1 MSTLIDPKTT
11 EPEAAAHHIGKVR
24 SHPSQNE
31 GLIFEHSIPGKRAFD
46 LPPLDVPAVDARAAL
61 GSDYVRESIEGFPE
75 VSEIEVVRHF
85 TRLSTWNYAID
96 LGMYPLGSCTMKYNP
111 RVNEFVARL
120 DGIATEHPYQPQE
133 LSQGCLKILH
143 LLLKCLAEITGMDS
157 GTLDPAA
164 GAQGELTG
172 LLLIRAY
179 LEDTQGRPRKKVLIP
194 DSAHGTNPAT
204 AVIAGYEV
212 ENIKSESHGQIDVE
226 KLRELVTEDVAALMI
241 TNPSTLGIFEQR
253 IPEIAEILHA
263 KGALLYMDGANMN
276 ALAGV
281 ARPGDLGVD
290 VMHLNLHKTFS
301 TPHGGGGPG
310 AGPVA
315 MKKALEPF
323 RPVPILVEKEGGR
336 LVLEPVRPHSIGKV
350 KAFSGNFGVLVRAL
364 AYILAY
370 GPGIR
375 QATEDAVLNAN
386 YIRKHL
392 EGVYDLP
399 YSLPSMHEVVFSDA
413 IQKKNGVNTMDIAKR
428 LIDYGFHPY
437 TTAFPLIVPGA
448 LMIEPTESESKEE
461 CDLFIDAMKSIAEEA
476 ATTPDIVKTA
486 PHTTR
491 VRRLDEVGAARN
503 PILRWDPSR
512 PEKTSAQKKH
522 DIADAKHREPAPVTP
537 TA

>member
-1 MSTLIDPKTT
+1 MTDKIKKATRHT
-11 EPEAAAHHIGKVR
+11 N
-24 SHPSQNE
+24 QNE
-31 GLIFEHSIPGKRAFD
+31 GLIFEKSSPGKRAFE
-46 LPPLDVPAVDARAAL
+46 LPPLDVPTADPAGTL
-61 GSDYVRESIEGFPE
+61 GTNYRRNGIDGFPE
-75 VSEIEVVRHF
+75 VSEIEVIRHF

-120 DGIATEHPYQPQE
+120 DGLATEHPYQPQE
-133 LSQGCLKILH
+133 LSQGCLKILR
-143 LLLKCLAEITGMDS
+143 LLEQCLLEITGMDS
-157 GTLDPAA
+157 VTLQPAA

-179 LEDTQGRPRKKVLIP
+179 HQKNGNPRKKVLIP

-212 ENIKSESHGQIDVE
+212 ENIKSESHGQIDVA
-226 KLRELVTEDVAALMI
+226 KLRDLVTPEVAALMI

-276 ALAGV
+276 ALTGIT
-281 ARPGDLGVD
+281 RPGDLGVD

-315 MKKALEPF
+315 MKRILEPF
-323 RPVPILVEKEGGR
+323 RPVPILVEREAGR
-336 LVLEPVRPHSIGKV
+336 LALDANRPDSIGRV

-370 GPGIR
+370 GPGVR

-392 EGVYDLP
+392 EGVFDLP

-413 IQKKNGVNTMDIAKR
+413 FQKKNGVNTMDIAKR

-448 LMIEPTESESKEE
+448 LMIEPTESESRKE
-461 CDLFIDAMKSIAEEA
+461 CDLFIDAMRSIAEEA
-476 ATTPDIVKTA
+476 STNPELVKTA
-486 PHTTR
+486 PHSTR
-491 VRRLDEVGAARN
+491 VRRLDEVGAARK
-503 PILRWDPSR
+503 PILCWKPQ
-512 PEKTSAQKKH
+512 TSSSGA
-522 DIADAKHREPAPVTP
+522 AD
-537 TA
+537 

>member
-1 MSTLIDPKTT
+1 MNAKIKKASR
-11 EPEAAAHHIGKVR
+11 HVN
-24 SHPSQNE
+24 QNE
-31 GLIFEHSIPGKRAFD
+31 GLIFEKSSPGKRGFE
-46 LPPLDVPAVDARAAL
+46 LPPLDVPAVDAGKAL
-61 GSDYVRESIEGFPE
+61 GAAYRMDGVEGFPE
-75 VSEIEVVRHF
+75 VSEIEVIRHF
-85 TRLSTWNYAID
+85 TRLSTWNFAID

-111 RVNEFVARL
+111 RVNEHVARL
-120 DGIATEHPYQPQE
+120 AGIATEHPYQPQE
-133 LSQGCLKILH
+133 LSQGCLKILSM
-143 LLLKCLAEITGMDS
+143 LEKCLLEITGMDVI
-157 GTLDPAA
+157 TLQPAA

-179 LEDTQGRPRKKVLIP
+179 HQKHGNPRKKVLIP

-212 ENIKSESHGQIDVE
+212 QNIKSDSNGQADLAH
-226 KLRELVTEDVAALMI
+226 LRAQVDDDVAALML
-241 TNPSTLGIFEQR
+241 TNPSTLGIFEQQ

-281 ARPGDLGVD
+281 TRPGDMGVD

-315 MKKALEPF
+315 MKKMLEPF
-323 RPVPILVEKEGGR
+323 LPVPILVEKDGGR
-336 LVLEPVRPHSIGKV
+336 LALDYQRKETIGRVR
-350 KAFSGNFGVLVRAL
+350 AFGGNFGVLVRAL

-370 GPGIR
+370 GPGVR

-392 EGVYDLP
+392 EGTYDLP
-399 YSLPSMHEVVFSDA
+399 YTRPSMHEVVFSDA
-413 IQKKNGVNTMDIAKR
+413 IQKRRGVNTMDIAKR

-461 CDLFIDAMKSIAEEA
+461 CDYFIDAMKSVAEEA
-476 ATTPDIVKTA
+476 EKNPELVKTA

-491 VRRLDEVGAARN
+491 IRRLDEVGAARR
-503 PILRWDPSR
+503 PILRWKAGETPRSD
-512 PEKTSAQKKH
+512 
-522 DIADAKHREPAPVTP
+522 EPGTPKVKVATP
-537 TA
+537 TIPTC

>member
-1 MSTLIDPKTT
+1 M
-11 EPEAAAHHIGKVR
+11 
-24 SHPSQNE
+24 
-31 GLIFEHSIPGKRAFD
+31 
-46 LPPLDVPAVDARAAL
+46 
-61 GSDYVRESIEGFPE
+61 
-75 VSEIEVVRHF
+75 
-85 TRLSTWNYAID
+85 RL
-96 LGMYPLGSCTMKYNP
+96 L
-111 RVNEFVARL
+111 E
-120 DGIATEHPYQPQE
+120 
-133 LSQGCLKILH
+133 
-143 LLLKCLAEITGMDS
+143 KCLLAITGMDAL
-157 GTLDPAA
+157 TLQPAA

-179 LEDTQGRPRKKVLIP
+179 LESQGDARKKVLIP

-204 AVIAGYEV
+204 AVIAGYQV
-212 ENIKSESHGQIDVE
+212 ENIKSDSHGQIDAE

-253 IPEIAEILHA
+253 ISDIAAILHA

-281 ARPGDLGVD
+281 ARPGDFGVD

-310 AGPVA
+310 AGPVT
-315 MKKALEPF
+315 MKKILEPF
-323 RPVPILVEKEGGR
+323 RPVPVLVEKAGGE
-336 LVLEPVRPHSIGKV
+336 LTLEQDRPHSIGRV

-392 EGVYDLP
+392 EGVFALP

-413 IQKKNGVNTMDIAKR
+413 IQKQNGVNTMDIAKR

-461 CDLFIDAMKSIAEEA
+461 CDLFIEAMRAIAAEA
-476 ATTPDIVKTA
+476 ASDPDIVKHA

-491 VRRLDEVGAARN
+491 IGRLDEVTAARK
-503 PILRWDPSR
+503 PILRWSQGR
-512 PEKTSAQKKH
+512 K
-522 DIADAKHREPAPVTP
+522 
-537 TA
+537 